1 MTDHTTKEST
11 RSIFGDLLTHATNL
25 MRGEFDLA
33 RAEMNDNLK
42 SAGAAVG
49 MIVGGVVIALTALNV
64 LAAATVSALTEA
76 GIAAGWSAMIVGVTL
91 AIIAFVLAQKGMK
104 DLKLSNLAPT
114 RTARN
119 VRRDAATVRESYHE
133 S

>member
-11 RSIFGDLLTHATNL
+11 RSIFADLLAHATNL

-42 SAGAAVG
+42 SAGAALG

-76 GIAAGWSAMIVGVTL
+76 GIPAGWSALIVGVTL
-91 AIIAFVLAQKGMK
+91 AIIAFVIAQKGMK

-114 RTARN
+114 RTVRN

>member
-1 MTDHTTKEST
+1 MS
-11 RSIFGDLLTHATNL
+11 
-25 MRGEFDLA
+25 
-33 RAEMNDNLK
+33 K